1 MQSTKAHLLLYH
13 LRNAKKKTLEIV
25 YILLIIVMATG
36 TIIGKYTSLDY
47 VSDNIFG
54 SWWFCLLWAMG
65 TAAGI
70 VYFIQ
75 RKVRRPIIILL
86 HLSLSSSSLVHC

>member
-1 MQSTKAHLLLYH
+1 MRT
-13 LRNAKKKTLEIV
+13 KKTLEIIYV
-25 YILLIIVMATG
+25 LLVIVMATG

-54 SWWFCLLWAMG
+54 SWWFYLLWAIG

-70 VYFIQ
+70 VYFLK
-75 RKVRRPIIILL
+75 RKILRPIVITL
-86 HLSLSSSSLVHC
+86 HLSFVVILLGALLTHLTSNKGVVHL